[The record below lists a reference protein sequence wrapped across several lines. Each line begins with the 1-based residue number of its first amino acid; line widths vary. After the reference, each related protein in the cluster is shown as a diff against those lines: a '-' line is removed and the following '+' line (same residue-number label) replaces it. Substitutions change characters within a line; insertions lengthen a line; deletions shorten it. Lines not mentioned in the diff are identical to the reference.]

1 MKCSNLTAKLWL
13 IFIIVFSAFPA
24 TSAEYKGVVEYPY
37 SGWLDDDERA
47 AAYAEA
53 KLKAVETWLAKTQQ
67 YQLPNFALIKD
78 DISANIDDYLLQSTV
93 ISKKENKDDNLF
105 RVVMRVSI
113 NESKLLA
120 KLTEAGRGQA
130 APSNEDQYIT
140 FVFVARELASRI
152 EAKDTQSGDF
162 QRGENTWQAT
172 TTNEVDS
179 AVGAVFSAANYYV
192 IDAALL
198 EEETEGQL
206 DVNNFIMDYEQGD
219 DLTPATK
226 RDAIRGLRGLLDPV
240 QYLAIGT
247 LDVDEHSTDDV
258 SGLYQVPVSVTA
270 KILAIKRRGA
280 AVASVGPVQYI
291 GLGPT
296 PIVAKNNALKLAA
309 EKMAAGLIGQLS
321 SKSI

>member
-1 MKCSNLTAKLWL
+1 MVSSKLLTISVILTL
-13 IFIIVFSAFPA
+13 LSLPA
-24 TSAEYKGVVEYPY
+24 LAAEYKGVIEHPY
-37 SGWLDDDERA
+37 SGRLDDDERA
-47 AAYAEA
+47 QAYAEA
-53 KLKAVETWLAKTQQ
+53 KLKAIETWISKTQE
-67 YQLPNFALIKD
+67 YQIPNFELIKGK
-78 DISANIDDYLLQSTV
+78 IRSNIDDYLLNSVV
-93 ISKKENKDDNLF
+93 ISNKDNKGDNLF

-113 NESKLLA
+113 NEPKLLA
-120 KLTEAGRGQA
+120 ELTEAGRQKS
-130 APSNEDQYIT
+130 PMNNEDQYIT
-140 FVFVARELASRI
+140 FVFVARELASRT
-152 EAKDTQSGDF
+152 EAKNTSAGDF
-162 QRGENTWQAT
+162 QRGENSWQAT
-172 TTNEVDS
+172 TTNEVDI

-219 DLTPATK
+219 DLTPTTK
-226 RDAIRGLRGLLDPV
+226 RDAVRGLRGLLDPV

-247 LDVDEHSTDDV
+247 LDVDEHSTDSA
-258 SGLYQVPVSVTA
+258 SGLYKVPVSVTA
-270 KILAIKRRGA
+270 KILDVKRRGS